1 MKRVRDPKPKR
12 RQSAPPAARRSRGR
26 PRGGK
31 AAVGREAIVTAA
43 RQLLEKLPPHRA
55 TIALIARQAGVDPAL
70 VRYYFAN
77 RERLL
82 LAVIE
87 QLIAEGDPRGPADRP
102 AVEQLTAYLS
112 NMLGF
117 SRRVRSMQRLMV
129 EECAAAKTPEV
140 RDRVRELNA
149 RAVGYLATLLQ
160 IGDPEDRE
168 VPADAV
174 FLQVAIIGMCE
185 FFAAAQP
192 MILPLAPK
200 GTSPAEFARLY
211 EQFIRGLLL
220 DGVRARLEPRAGKRK
235 GTTKRAKTGTA

>member
-1 MKRVRDPKPKR
+1 V
-12 RQSAPPAARRSRGR
+12 A
-26 PRGGK
+26 
-31 AAVGREAIVTAA
+31 AA
-43 RQLLEKLPPHRA
+43 RQLLEKQPPHEV
-55 TIALIARQAGVDPAL
+55 TIALIARKAGVDPAL

-87 QLIAEGDPRGPADRP
+87 QLIEHGDPRGPADSP
-102 AVEQLTAYLS
+102 PVEQLTSYLS

-129 EECAAAKTPEV
+129 EECAVAKTPEV
-140 RDRVRELNA
+140 RARILELNA
-149 RAVGYLATLLQ
+149 RAVGYFAALLRND
-160 IGDPEDRE
+160 GGADADLP
-168 VPADAV
+168 PDAV
-174 FLQVAIIGMCE
+174 FLHVAIIGMCE

-211 EQFIRGLLL
+211 ESFIRDLVL
-220 DGVRARLEPRAGKRK
+220 DGVRSRLAATKRK
-235 GTTKRAKTGTA
+235 PAASRAAPRPA